1 MQVREVRPRPENPP
15 AAAWGASFVDAL
27 RQVRGVAPVPGT
39 SRPVSAATSRDLRP
53 AALPGDAAPRRP
65 PSLWE
70 RLVGWV
76 GDVVR
81 GALDL
86 LRAGFETFLQAL
98 GGR

>member
-15 AAAWGASFVDAL
+15 AVAWGAGFVDAL
-27 RQVRGVAPVPGT
+27 RQVWGVAPV
-39 SRPVSAATSRDLRP
+39 SRISGPAATSGSARP
-53 AALPGDAAPRRP
+53 AAPNSGDAAPRRP

-76 GDVVR
+76 RDVVR

-86 LRAGFETFLQAL
+86 LRVGLETFLQAL

>member
-1 MQVREVRPRPENPP
+1 MQVRPVGPRPENPP
-15 AAAWGASFVDAL
+15 AAAWGAGFVDAL
-27 RQVRGVAPVPGT
+27 RQVRGVAPV
-39 SRPVSAATSRDLRP
+39 SRISGPAATSGSVRP
-53 AALPGDAAPRRP
+53 AAPASGDAAPRRP
-65 PSLWE
+65 PSLWD

-86 LRAGFETFLQAL
+86 LRAGVETLLGAL

>member
-1 MQVREVRPRPENPP
+1 MQVRQVGPRPENPP
-15 AAAWGASFVDAL
+15 PAAWGAGFVDAL
-27 RQVRGVAPVPGT
+27 RQVRGVAPVSQTSGSAPTPG
-39 SRPVSAATSRDLRP
+39 SLRP
-53 AALPGDAAPRRP
+53 AALASGNAAPRRP